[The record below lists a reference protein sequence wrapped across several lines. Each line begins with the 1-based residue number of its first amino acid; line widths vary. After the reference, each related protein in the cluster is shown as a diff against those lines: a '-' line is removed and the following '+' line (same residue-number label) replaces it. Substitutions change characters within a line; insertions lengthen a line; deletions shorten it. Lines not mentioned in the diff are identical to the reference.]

1 MHGPQ
6 SVLLLLCLLWWC
18 ELLGIGLSQLFSH
31 FLSFSIN
38 SITVFREDELSNCAV
53 VAGENTMMISQQSL
67 FPTTPFIFTHVS
79 FDKQR
84 FADFFCE
91 ITVNYGTWAQTSQII
106 LSISV
111 RIRSYDL
118 SASTAAAIAAVDTQ
132 QRFKHICVAGIGK
145 RVAARI

>member
-6 SVLLLLCLLWWC
+6 PVLLLLCLLWWC
-18 ELLGIGLSQLFSH
+18 ELLGIGLGQLFSH
-31 FLSFSIN
+31 FLSFSID

-67 FPTTPFIFTHVS
+67 FPATPLIFTHVS

-84 FADFFCE
+84 LADFFSE
-91 ITVNYGTWAQTSQII
+91 ITVNYGAGAQTSQII

-111 RIRSYDL
+111 LIRSYDL
-118 SASTAAAIAAVDTQ
+118 SASAAAAIAAVDTQ
-132 QRFKHICVAGIGK
+132 QRFKHICVAGIGE